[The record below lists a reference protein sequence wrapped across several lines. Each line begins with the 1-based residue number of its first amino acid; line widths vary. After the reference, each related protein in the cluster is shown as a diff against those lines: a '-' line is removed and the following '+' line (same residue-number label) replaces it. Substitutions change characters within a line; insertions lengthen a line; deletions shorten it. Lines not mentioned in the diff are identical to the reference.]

1 MKSLMRKTGPDFSLE
16 KKFSHYGTVCGV
28 DEAGAG
34 PWAGPVFAAA
44 AVLDFNLFPTEVL
57 KLINDSKLLNHKKRL
72 IVFEHF
78 CALKDQSIF
87 FGVGMGS
94 VEEIDTL
101 NIAKAIQLAM
111 QRAVANLKAPPDFVL
126 VDGNRDPKLN
136 YPIELVIKGD
146 QLSLSIAA
154 ASIIAKVTRDQ
165 LMTEL
170 SVLHP
175 QYGWDRNAGYGT
187 SEHQR
192 ALATHGVTSHHRR
205 SYAPIK
211 RLLNG

>member
-1 MKSLMRKTGPDFSLE
+1 MKSLMSKTGPDSSLE

-72 IVFEHF
+72 VVFEHF
-78 CALKDQSIF
+78 YALKDQGIS
-87 FGVGMGS
+87 FGVGVGS

-111 QRAVANLKAPPDFVL
+111 QRAVANLTTPPDFVL

-136 YPIELVIKGD
+136 HPIELVIKGD

-170 SVLHP
+170 SELHP

-192 ALATHGVTSHHRR
+192 ALAAHGIT
-205 SYAPIK
+205 PIIVAVMH
-211 RLLNG
+211 LLNVY